1 MIAILSKHGAA
12 LVCRRVHSKQDYFA
26 VGKCCVVN
34 CIKHFRRGLRGDDL
48 MRNDDL
54 DRILCEEEILPSSG
68 FVGSVMEAVQGE
80 LEAPP
85 IPFPWKRA
93 LPGLALACLLI
104 FPVLIMSL
112 QGSATATWSF
122 TAELPILRLGTA
134 MFTALSWVIFALT

>member
-1 MIAILSKHGAA
+1 
-12 LVCRRVHSKQDYFA
+12 
-26 VGKCCVVN
+26 
-34 CIKHFRRGLRGDDL
+34 

-93 LPGLALACLLI
+93 LPGLVLACLLI

-134 MFTALSWVIFALT
+134 MFTALSWVIFALTLTLSLIILSLRLTRLKI

>member
-1 MIAILSKHGAA
+1 
-12 LVCRRVHSKQDYFA
+12 
-26 VGKCCVVN
+26 
-34 CIKHFRRGLRGDDL
+34 

-112 QGSATATWSF
+112 QGSATAWSF
-122 TAELPILRLGTA
+122 TAELPILKLGTA
-134 MFTALSWVIFALT
+134 MFTALSWVIFALTLTLSLIILSLRLTRLKI